1 MFSDFPT
8 GRRGTWSC
16 RTRRSSVSSGIQK
29 YGRIRYLFSS
39 SIGGKHQNKGRNV
52 RGGRRGK
59 TDVVDAP
66 FKIIFENREGTG
78 VSLAHRHPVDGLL
91 HPLVEP

>member
-1 MFSDFPT
+1 MVVSYTEIQRFLRYPEVRKDSIFVLLIY
-8 GRRGTWSC
+8 RR
-16 RTRRSSVSSGIQK
+16 
-29 YGRIRYLFSS
+29 
-39 SIGGKHQNKGRNV
+39 KHQNKSRNV

-78 VSLAHRHPVDGLL
+78 VSLAHQHPVDGLL

>member
-1 MFSDFPT
+1 MVVSYTEIQRFLRYPEVRKDSIFVLLIY
-8 GRRGTWSC
+8 RR
-16 RTRRSSVSSGIQK
+16 
-29 YGRIRYLFSS
+29 
-39 SIGGKHQNKGRNV
+39 KHQNKGRNV

-78 VSLAHRHPVDGLL
+78 VSLAHRQPVDGLL